1 MCLKLALS
9 NKKDLS
15 RDQFLSL
22 AHVNSESY
30 VRDASWALNTVSRM
44 TKIASCRQQVYALL
58 KGDQELPP
66 YLDPYR
72 TYARQNK
79 FDDQKLAEY
88 VSHIV
93 ADRSSVALF
102 EVVKT
107 K

>member
-1 MCLKLALS
+1 M
-9 NKKDLS
+9 KDL
-15 RDQFLSL
+15 QNHQQEIHQIHQSL
-22 AHVNSESY
+22 LQNKNENAEVI
-30 VRDASWALNTVSRM
+30 T
-44 TKIASCRQQVYALL
+44 LL
-58 KGDQELPP
+58 EKNFNLHLQSAQP

-72 TYARQNK
+72 TYIRQNK

-102 EVVKT
+102 EIVKT